1 MQENLFE
8 IIKFNEAG
16 LVPTI
21 VQDSQNGQ
29 ILMMAWMNKEALELT
44 LKTNFAHYFSR
55 SRNKLWKK
63 GETSNQTQEVQEI
76 LIDCDGD
83 CLILKVKQQGVACHT
98 GTKSCFFRS
107 VVANNNLKINQPQ
120 LVSSEDLYG
129 QK

>member
-16 LVPTI
+16 LIPAI
-21 VQDSQNGQ
+21 VQDFQNGQ
-29 ILMMAWMNKEALELT
+29 ILMMAWMNEESLQLT

-55 SRNKLWKK
+55 SRGKLWKK

-76 LIDCDGD
+76 LIDCDCD

-98 GTKSCFFRS
+98 GTKSCFFRTVTDKNS
-107 VVANNNLKINQPQ
+107 LKINQAK

-129 QK
+129 KK

>member
-16 LVPTI
+16 LVPAI
-21 VQDSQNGQ
+21 AQDFQNGE
-29 ILMMAWMNKEALELT
+29 ILMMAWMNQEALELT

-55 SRNKLWKK
+55 SRGKLWKK
-63 GETSNQTQEVQEI
+63 GETSNQTQEIKEI

-83 CLILKVKQQGVACHT
+83 SLILKVKQEGVACHT
-98 GTKSCFFRS
+98 GTKSCFFRT
-107 VVANNNLKINQPQ
+107 VVDKNSLKVNQPK
-120 LVSSEDLYG
+120 LVSSEELYG